1 MLSLNFNLELPPF
14 EKAIQLY
21 GDRAGGQGN
30 FEFAGL
36 ANLRESKVVLL
47 KGNAKSLEQPADW
60 RRFFRLTNLA
70 QRLNKPLLLWNLPLI
85 YITTA
90 QHPISLVLGSAIQN
104 TKMQLLKLP
113 QPIIT
118 VFDGNYNRSDIII
131 NELGWA
137 DGCVVVKPEK
147 EELFPLPNL
156 KKQNL
161 KIICEKSG
169 ISKQILRL
177 LQEVSQI
184 NSEELIANRI
194 GSFSLPTKIQS

>member
-1 MLSLNFNLELPPF
+1 MSSLNFNYEHPPF
-14 EKAIQLY
+14 EKTIQLY

-36 ANLRESKVVLL
+36 ANLKESKVILL

-60 RRFFRLTNLA
+60 RRFFRLTNLV

-85 YITTA
+85 HITTT
-90 QHPISLVLGSAIQN
+90 QHPISLTLGSAIQN

-113 QPIIT
+113 QPIIA
-118 VFDGNYNRSDIII
+118 VFEGNYNWNDIITK
-131 NELGWA
+131 ELGWA

-147 EELFPLPNL
+147 EVPSTFPNL

-161 KIICEKSG
+161 KIVCEKSDVP
-169 ISKQILRL
+169 KQILKL
-177 LQEVSQI
+177 LQEVSQV
-184 NSEELIANRI
+184 NSEELIANRL
-194 GSFSLPTKIQS
+194 GSFPFH

>member
-1 MLSLNFNLELPPF
+1 MSSFNFDLELPPF

-30 FEFAGL
+30 FEFAGFAKL
-36 ANLRESKVVLL
+36 KESKVVFL

-85 YITTA
+85 YIATA
-90 QHPISLVLGSAIQN
+90 QHPISLTLGSAIQN

-118 VFDGNYNRSDIII
+118 VFDGNYNWNDIII
-131 NELGWA
+131 KELGWA

-147 EELFPLPNL
+147 EVLSACPNL
-156 KKQNL
+156 EKQNL
-161 KIICEKSG
+161 NFICEKSD
-169 ISKQILRL
+169 ISKQILKL
-177 LQEVSQI
+177 LQELSKI
-184 NSEELIANRI
+184 NSEELIAHRLEA
-194 GSFSLPTKIQS
+194 FSLPIENQ